1 MHLQESLEHL
11 VLYNICII
19 FYSGDYIMEF
29 KQLEAFV
36 AVVDYGSFS
45 EAARKLYLTQPTIS
59 AHVRSLEEELHTKL
73 ILRTT
78 KKTTI
83 TTRGYQL
90 YDSAVRMLEI
100 RNNLL
105 ENFTGVQKHMID
117 LAASTIPSS
126 YLLPEILAAFG
137 KTHPDIYF
145 HSIQADSAESINR
158 VLDGTVDLALVGQ
171 NTRDETCV
179 FLPFCQ
185 DELVIA
191 TPITNHYLGLQN
203 KSVTFEDFIKDPII
217 IREKGSGT
225 KKEMDLFLEQIGVTP
240 SDLNVIAR
248 MNDLEGIKKS
258 IVNGLGIS
266 ILSARSAIDLQKTK
280 QILLFPLEESAHKRT
295 FYIVYSKNRILK
307 PHVRQFIQFVQNF
320 YRTF

>member
-1 MHLQESLEHL
+1 
-11 VLYNICII
+11 
-19 FYSGDYIMEF
+19 MEF

-59 AHVRSLEEELHTKL
+59 AHVRSLEEELHTRL

-185 DELVIA
+185 DKLVIA
-191 TPITNHYLGLQN
+191 TPITNHYLSLQN
-203 KSVTFEDFIKDPII
+203 KTVSFEDFIKDPII

-225 KKEMDLFLEQIGVTP
+225 KKEMDLFLERIGITP

-266 ILSARSAIDLQKTK
+266 ILSARSAIDLLKTK
-280 QILLFPLEESAHKRT
+280 QILLCPLEESAHKRT

-307 PHVRQFIQFVQNF
+307 PHVRQFIQFIQNF

>member
-1 MHLQESLEHL
+1 
-11 VLYNICII
+11 
-19 FYSGDYIMEF
+19 MEF

-36 AVVDYGSFS
+36 AVIDYGSFS

-83 TTRGYQL
+83 TNIVYQL

-145 HSIQADSAESINR
+145 HSLQADSAESINR

-191 TPITNHYLGLQN
+191 TPITNHYLSLQN
-203 KSVTFEDFIKDPII
+203 KTVTFEDFIKDPII

-225 KKEMDLFLEQIGVTP
+225 KKEMDLFLEQIGIKP

-280 QILLFPLEESAHKRT
+280 QILLFPLEESAHKRS